1 MTTKR
6 KKAKSKKSKPNLKHW
21 LVNKVRRLSY
31 QWPPRKEAIKK
42 ARLERGI
49 YLCNICQGKFGPKEI
64 QLDHIEPV
72 IHEED
77 GFIDWNNYLE
87 RLFCAEEGFQVLCKP
102 CHNIKSY
109 YENEIRR
116 QVKKENRKDDNDGDI

>member
-1 MTTKR
+1 MIIVSIVNER
-6 KKAKSKKSKPNLKHW
+6 KSKKPNLRHW
-21 LVNKVRRLSY
+21 LTNKVRRLSY

-42 ARLERGI
+42 ARLERGV
-49 YLCNICQGKFGPKEI
+49 YLCNICEGKFGPKEI

-77 GFIDWNNYLE
+77 GFIDWNIYLE

-102 CHNIKSY
+102 CHEAKTFLENQIRVQAKSDATP
-109 YENEIRR
+109 EE
-116 QVKKENRKDDNDGDI
+116 DI